1 MFSIKQFVGITY
13 ECSIIS
19 KPIWVGYHH
28 ASNRKKKGSA
38 LMYFEVEKVSGHE
51 VLFFRIVANKPII
64 QKGSRPAIL
73 TVQFPEKII
82 SLTTI
87 KTGCDTDGNDVY
99 NLLVFYTKGD
109 ENNPFLTVF
118 RISYDYNTYMQP
130 SMYEHGHYTCLRK
143 ISTIPIICE
152 PVVHFAQQVELHSLY
167 RKFPL
172 HHLQNMT
179 FMSCDMR
186 VLLRLKTYGQILPFL
201 IRRLIFSC
209 GIFSQNK
216 RVKNKIELSIASRN
230 LNMML
235 YMQILKLE

>member
-1 MFSIKQFVGITY
+1 MFPIYQFAGITG
-13 ECSIIS
+13 ESSIIRKAIGVS
-19 KPIWVGYHH
+19 YYHK
-28 ASNRKKKGSA
+28 SNRKKGHAWMDFTVENFWNNQNLVFTVMADIPSRQQGS
-38 LMYFEVEKVSGHE
+38 
-51 VLFFRIVANKPII
+51 KPE
-64 QKGSRPAIL
+64 IL
-73 TVQFPEKII
+73 TVQNPGKII
-82 SLTTI
+82 SLTII
-87 KTGCDTDGNDVY
+87 KTGRDTDGNDVY

-109 ENNPFLTVF
+109 ENPFLTVF
-118 RISYDYNTYMQP
+118 RISYDFKTYMQP

-152 PVVHFAQQVELHSLY
+152 PFVHFTQQVELHSLY

-172 HHLQNMT
+172 HPIINIT
-179 FMSCDMR
+179 FMTCDKK

-216 RVKNKIELSIASRN
+216 KVQNKIKLSIASRS